1 MLSGGVPNASWD
13 ALMSFPKYNVLQVRS
28 FKREK
33 DAKNIEYLAAKFNS
47 SYEKFDHLSAFVKD
61 AKICS
66 VQRGLD
72 TITYLPREDKVDLDK
87 GTIDASAEM
96 FSVLD
101 SYTFLNGREAQYL
114 KIAKLNSLRYD
125 DGDWLNS
132 NHLRD
137 AFLASIPT
145 DIARSL
151 QDDIEVDTTFVEVFI
166 HFLRE
171 QMPASS
177 TFFDDQRSLLKQMDA
192 RKYPGINIKEYLK
205 AAKIPIANQK

>member
-1 MLSGGVPNASWD
+1 MTETDTNNPPQAGSTAAASSTSQDPLTPLYKMSRLSGDSMLSGGVQNASWD
-13 ALMSFPKYNVLQVRS
+13 ALVSHSKYNVLQVCS

-33 DAKNIEYLAAKFNS
+33 DAKNIKYLAAKFNS
-47 SYEKFDHLSAFVKD
+47 SYEQFDHLSAFVKD
-61 AKICS
+61 ALICS

-72 TITYLPREDKVDLDK
+72 TITYLPREDKVDLVK

-151 QDDIEVDTTFVEVFI
+151 
-166 HFLRE
+166 
-171 QMPASS
+171 
-177 TFFDDQRSLLKQMDA
+177 
-192 RKYPGINIKEYLK
+192 
-205 AAKIPIANQK
+205 

>member
-13 ALMSFPKYNVLQVRS
+13 TLVSFSKYNVLQVRS

-87 GTIDASAEM
+87 GTISGNV
-96 FSVLD
+96 F
-101 SYTFLNGREAQYL
+101 
-114 KIAKLNSLRYD
+114 SLR
-125 DGDWLNS
+125 
-132 NHLRD
+132 
-137 AFLASIPT
+137 
-145 DIARSL
+145 
-151 QDDIEVDTTFVEVFI
+151 FVYI
-166 HFLRE
+166 
-171 QMPASS
+171 S
-177 TFFDDQRSLLKQMDA
+177 KW
-192 RKYPGINIKEYLK
+192 
-205 AAKIPIANQK
+205 